1 MLVYYEYHIKQF
13 ILPFIY
19 VQSPNAVLRGQVFIL
34 SHCCQTLFLRG
45 YRLNTC
51 KEQTV
56 RLTRLPYIPLCSW
69 YGLCLVHTSSIVS
82 VLIDGFWRKGP
93 VHCVKETL

>member
-1 MLVYYEYHIKQF
+1 MCNPQMLFY
-13 ILPFIY
+13 
-19 VQSPNAVLRGQVFIL
+19 RGGQVFIL
-34 SHCCQTLFLRG
+34 SHGCQTLFLPG
-45 YRLNTC
+45 YRLN

-56 RLTRLPYIPLCSW
+56 KLTRLPYIPHCSW
-69 YGLCLVHTSSIVS
+69 YGLCHVHTSSIVS